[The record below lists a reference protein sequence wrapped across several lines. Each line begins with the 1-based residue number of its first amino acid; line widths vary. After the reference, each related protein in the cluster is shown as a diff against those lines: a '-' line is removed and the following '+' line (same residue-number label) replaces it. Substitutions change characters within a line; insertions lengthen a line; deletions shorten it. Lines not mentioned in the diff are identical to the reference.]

1 MGTVVLCQ
9 WDHVLLISL
18 SVLYCQLPALPAD
31 TPLQWWPV
39 ILSCLLG
46 HPGTR
51 AHHLSSFLT
60 TVLQTDPSTTPV
72 TPALSL
78 FLFFPHSVFIW
89 DLFLPVTSS
98 LLCWNDLFSFLSSL
112 FFFGNIFLLLLRFPF
127 QPSSSH
133 ESSAASFLALLHT
146 LLHLFFHP
154 IIYTWQP
161 SPLCWFPWI
170 FRTRQWGEVKSP
182 KTCNNCT
189 WVQMPLQVCCLN
201 GQVIQ
206 SIPFLLWIVIW
217 TLQQKLMKKSKN
229 SLLCIGNH
237 CSRTAMALLDPS
249 PATKKIYVS
258 PL

>member
-31 TPLQWWPV
+31 TPLQRWPV

-112 FFFGNIFLLLLRFPF
+112 FFLEIFFCYCSDS
-127 QPSSSH
+127 PSN
-133 ESSAASFLALLHT
+133 LQV
-146 LLHLFFHP
+146 P
-154 IIYTWQP
+154 M
-161 SPLCWFPWI
+161 
-170 FRTRQWGEVKSP
+170 
-182 KTCNNCT
+182 N
-189 WVQMPLQVCCLN
+189 PLQPVFWLS
-201 GQVIQ
+201 
-206 SIPFLLWIVIW
+206 SIHYFTFSFIL
-217 TLQQKLMKKSKN
+217 
-229 SLLCIGNH
+229 
-237 CSRTAMALLDPS
+237 
-249 PATKKIYVS
+249 
-258 PL
+258 